1 MPTTS
6 PLTATELATI
16 GQILRVNHAGEY
28 GAIRIYEAQIALR
41 GRDQALSAFLR
52 NTVAHEREHCRR
64 FRALMP
70 SRGTQPCGALPLW
83 GLGGVAL
90 GAVTALLGPNAVLI
104 CTEAVERTVHR
115 HLEEQLAWLGERDIE
130 LSGAIRGIQVEE
142 LEHLRHAVEE
152 QSAKRRWARAL
163 DGLIAGA
170 TELLIWLST
179 YGASARMAK
188 TVRGWRP

>member
-115 HLEEQLAWLGERDIE
+115 LLEEQLAWLGERDIE
-130 LSGAIRGIQVEE
+130 LSKNSNTCAMLWKSR
-142 LEHLRHAVEE
+142 A
-152 QSAKRRWARAL
+152 QSD
-163 DGLIAGA
+163 DGL
-170 TELLIWLST
+170 
-179 YGASARMAK
+179 ARWM
-188 TVRGWRP
+188 VSSPGRPNS